1 MKKVIMIFSTNE
13 NMGAINYLHNQL
25 ENVFESEIEIE
36 DVFLDALNRNEKLEA
51 DAYLIVSEDILE
63 LLKNNISDF
72 SRILIVRRAINK
84 NSLSDVEKISDDAN
98 ARAKLRSYYQESA
111 TISSKVMPMPFSI
124 LG

>member
-63 LLKNNISDF
+63 LLKNNISDCGK
-72 SRILIVRRAINK
+72 RLGGILPADHVQPLRAGF
-84 NSLSDVEKISDDAN
+84 
-98 ARAKLRSYYQESA
+98 RQ
-111 TISSKVMPMPFSI
+111 P
-124 LG
+124 

>member
-84 NSLSDVEKISDDAN
+84 NSLSDVEKISAVLPEIV
-98 ARAKLRSYYQESA
+98 ARLRAMSP
-111 TISSKVMPMPFSI
+111 VWN
-124 LG
+124 G